1 MGVFLRRMSISNS
14 QLASDL
20 GWDNGWEI
28 PVANEENKTLSSQ
41 LAAKTREKD
50 LYSAEIETVSEKCKN
65 LKTHLKAVRDELNN
79 NLSMRQMRQNEVN
92 TEKHFAMI
100 AERERGRLQQI
111 CRQLDKQL
119 EDQFEQRNLFENKL
133 FTNNSKI
140 EELKNQMMWDQHALE
155 AWLEESARRDED
167 ALVIQK
173 YKKQDDS
180 KIKELQLLIEKL
192 TDDRNKARRGLES
205 ETTET
210 LTSQIELEKL
220 AEEFKRAHSDRQDLI
235 NTWETTISK
244 LKERDEEL
252 VQEEMKNVDIKEEL
266 IAREQIIKEKR
277 AFLSTESEN
286 NIELEKK
293 IEIRERQN
301 GKIREQRQYIE
312 ARTTEMADSVKTL
325 QHQAERARKENDIKL
340 NQIEESKIKIEKME
354 SKLSQSQSSKREI
367 EQRIDEVRKGMLN
380 AAEIAKQADAML
392 AEREQE
398 MKELEQQKR
407 RARMQG
413 EVNNEEKTALE
424 ERLAELNGTLEEK
437 HKTKKILDEQQRKL
451 QVNLRRCQVEMEKCT
466 REHDA
471 LNSKIE
477 ELELYDDSSQRELK
491 SLIKEKQDAMVENN
505 ILKLQVKRVRDSLYH
520 TADNVHDLKHRCLRL
535 TTALK

>member
-1 MGVFLRRMSISNS
+1 MG
-14 QLASDL
+14 
-20 GWDNGWEI
+20 
-28 PVANEENKTLSSQ
+28 
-41 LAAKTREKD
+41 
-50 LYSAEIETVSEKCKN
+50 
-65 LKTHLKAVRDELNN
+65 
-79 NLSMRQMRQNEVN
+79 
-92 TEKHFAMI
+92 
-100 AERERGRLQQI
+100 
-111 CRQLDKQL
+111 
-119 EDQFEQRNLFENKL
+119 
-133 FTNNSKI
+133 
-140 EELKNQMMWDQHALE
+140 
-155 AWLEESARRDED
+155 
-167 ALVIQK
+167 
-173 YKKQDDS
+173 
-180 KIKELQLLIEKL
+180 
-192 TDDRNKARRGLES
+192 
-205 ETTET
+205 
-210 LTSQIELEKL
+210 
-220 AEEFKRAHSDRQDLI
+220 
-235 NTWETTISK
+235 
-244 LKERDEEL
+244 
-252 VQEEMKNVDIKEEL
+252 
-266 IAREQIIKEKR
+266 IKEKR